1 MEFCI
6 NVQSNNKKEV
16 FLNLKAVQNN
26 FAFDFKNLAMMRN
39 QVENL
44 HLFTKRYCGRIM
56 KTGEQIAFKLVSD
69 KGAKVAIRFIYDF
82 DFKGNKLLRLFVESE
97 CIKCAMNVDREDMI
111 DFNHDLGKIVKLFEK
126 KSVLGFNN
134 MQLKMLLI

>member
-1 MEFCI
+1 MEFYI
-6 NVQSNNKKEV
+6 NVESNNKKDV

-44 HLFTKRYCGRIM
+44 YLFTKRYCGRTM

-69 KGAKVAIRFIYDF
+69 KGVKVEIRFIYDF

-97 CIKCAMNVDREDMI
+97 CIKCAMKVEREDMI
-111 DFNHDLGKIVKLFEK
+111 DFNHDLGKVVKLFEK
-126 KSVLGFNN
+126 KNILGFNN
-134 MQLKMLLI
+134 MQLKMILL